1 MTETNVQPDEGTIY
15 FEITRSRTATGYLY
29 AVFVDHQGEP
39 TLLAS
44 GHEDSLSGL
53 FLTIQNV
60 TERTL

>member
-15 FEITRSRTATGYLY
+15 FEIAKTRTTTGFLY

-44 GHEDSLSGL
+44 GHEDDLDIL
-53 FLTIQNV
+53 FNRIQDV